1 MLTALNVKHL
11 DFRSDKVNVAWDYI
25 ESGDIS
31 GIDCITHIDVVYD
44 ALVERAVN
52 LLEVNSKTTR
62 SICLRIGV
70 NHKYA
75 LFQCGKRRSQIDGC
89 CCLAHA
95 SFLISERDYFTEFFV
110 HDLIDMYIL
119 DCKDTIFFP
128 NTRILSQIKYIFL
141 HFND

>member
-1 MLTALNVKHL
+1 MKGDYGMDIIINMKWDPEADVWIA
-11 DFRSDKVNVAWDYI
+11 VNDEI
-25 ESGDIS
+25 GLILESGS
-31 GIDCITHIDVVYD
+31 YD

-89 CCLAHA
+89 CCLANA
-95 SFLISERDYFTEFFV
+95 SFLICERDYFTEFFV
-110 HDLIDMYIL
+110 HDLTDMYIL